1 VQRIGL
7 AKCSE
12 MVRVEDKSGEFHTNM
27 EIIKENNSTEPSE
40 EEKGS
45 DKEAKEGEEC
55 SLRRWTK
62 VSQ

>member
-1 VQRIGL
+1 
-7 AKCSE
+7 
-12 MVRVEDKSGEFHTNM
+12 MVRVEDKSGEFHTSM
-27 EIIKENNSTEPSE
+27 EIIKENNSAEPSE